1 MRILFRALCLT
12 VVFAAVLCATR
23 ARSQAEPPEAAAP
36 TDSSKPTDGDRPDAA
51 SLAASEWKLERITL
65 TDGKSY
71 QGLVESE
78 QPGTIE
84 FVEVHRPRGK
94 PMFLVIRP
102 IARKLIANWERLT
115 PEEQQELRSKLE
127 KYKNRALIEG
137 RRMEDLTLSQ
147 TRSDGT
153 LLWNYEGNW
162 FTLESTADELMTR
175 RVIVRLGQ
183 IFAAYRQV
191 LPPRWTSKGRVH
203 LRMFGSSD
211 QYRAALHE
219 LQLDV
224 KNPAIYLADKNLI
237 LAGSDLNRFG
247 EELAQAVRQHRQVK
261 QQLDALAAD
270 SPARLKQLG
279 ADLKKNGV
287 STGDRLKIILGEQ
300 KKWEDRKRA
309 AQRKMTAL
317 DRKNAAKFD
326 EVTKVMF
333 HRVAH
338 EAFHA
343 YLENH
348 VYPRQVYDV
357 PRWLNEGLAQ
367 TFEAGILEADTLR
380 IDAPNAL
387 ALQQLQRDLRS
398 SSPLELKDLLNAGG
412 ETFLAAHS
420 SAQEASRSY
429 YYSWG
434 LAYYLAFD
442 QTVVGTPQ
450 FDEYLSPAA
459 SARPAVERFEKLVG
473 IPLDEFQQRWRD
485 ATLSLKSGP
494 E

>member
-1 MRILFRALCLT
+1 MRIPLRIFYPAT
-12 VVFAAVLCATR
+12 FFFGTLCAMS
-23 ARSQAEPPEAAAP
+23 ARSLAELPETAGS
-36 TDSSKPTDGDRPDAA
+36 TDSSKTEETAKPDAA
-51 SLAASEWKLERITL
+51 ALAASEWKLERITL

-71 QGLVESE
+71 QGLVEAE
-78 QPGTIE
+78 HPGTIE
-84 FVEVHRPRGK
+84 FVEVRRPRGK
-94 PMFLVIRP
+94 PMFLVVRP

-137 RRMEDLTLSQ
+137 RRMEDLTLNQ
-147 TRSDGT
+147 TRSEGT

-162 FTLESTADELMTR
+162 FTLESTADEQMTR

-203 LRMFGSSD
+203 LRIFGSSD
-211 QYRAALHE
+211 QYRAAMQE

-224 KNPAIYLADKNLI
+224 KNPAIYLADKNVI

-247 EELAQAVRQHRQVK
+247 DELAQAVRQHREVK

-270 SPARLKQLG
+270 APARLKQLG

-287 STGDRLKIILGEQ
+287 STGDRLKIVMGEQ
-300 KKWEDRKRA
+300 KKWEDQKRA

-333 HRVAH
+333 HRVGH

-387 ALQQLQRDLRS
+387 ALQQLQSDLRS

-420 SAQEASRSY
+420 SGQETSRPY

-442 QTVVGTPQ
+442 QGVVGTPQ

-459 SARPAVERFEKLVG
+459 SGNSAVQRFEKLVG
-473 IPLDEFQQRWRD
+473 APLDEFQQRWRE
-485 ATLSLKSGP
+485 AMLALKTGP
-494 E
+494 